1 MELKLVIKTGRSAVV
16 EFDDG
21 GKYYSKE
28 EYTLLINGEE
38 YGKTEKVVTTIYGL
52 KPDTEYK
59 ITAVYAGKE
68 YGPVEFKTDYE
79 YVTLNVREFGAYG
92 DGEHDDTNAIQCAI
106 MAAPKDSR
114 VLVPEGVYKIS
125 SIFLKDDL
133 TLELAKG
140 ATLLAF
146 TDRDKFPILPGL
158 IESYDEKSEYN
169 LASWEGNPNLELAKG
184 AVLSAFTERDK
195 FPVLPGQIETYDEK
209 DYYNLG
215 TWEGNPLDMFSAIVC
230 GINCSNVTI
239 TGEGTIDGCTTH
251 DNWWK
256 NCKVRNIAW
265 RPNLFF
271 INHCENVTMQG
282 ITVQNS
288 PCWTIHPYF
297 SNHLKF
303 IDVKIKAPADS
314 HNTDGLDPESCQD
327 VLVLGTYISVGDDCI
342 AIKSGKIYMAQ
353 KEKTPTEDMTVRQ
366 CCMRDGHGAVTVGSE
381 IAAGVKDV
389 HIRDCMFMNTD
400 RGLRVKTRRG
410 RGKLSVLDDISFENI
425 DMDNVMTPFVVNSFY
440 FCDPDGKTE
449 YVGSRKPLP
458 VDDRTPSIKSLTFK
472 DINAKNCHVAGAYI
486 FGLPES
492 KVEKLTFENI
502 NFSYA
507 KDAKPGVAAM
517 MLGCDEA
524 SRQGLIVSN
533 VEKLILKNVNIEG
546 CDGEAIVADNV
557 DKIERD

>member
-28 EYTLLINGEE
+28 EYTLLVNGEE

-106 MAAPKDSR
+106 MSAPKDSR

-125 SIFLKDDL
+125 SIFLKD
-133 TLELAKG
+133 
-140 ATLLAF
+140 
-146 TDRDKFPILPGL
+146 
-158 IESYDEKSEYN
+158 N
-169 LASWEGNPNLELAKG
+169 LNLELAKG
-184 AVLSAFTERDK
+184 AVLSAFTEREK
-195 FPVLPGQIETYDEK
+195 FPILPGQIETYDEK

-239 TGEGTIDGCTTH
+239 TGEGIIDGCTTH

-256 NCKVRNIAW
+256 NCKIRNTAW
-265 RPNLFF
+265 RPRLFF
-271 INHCENVTMQG
+271 INNCSNVTMHG

-288 PCWTIHPYF
+288 PSWTIHPYF
-297 SNHLKF
+297 SKHLKF
-303 IDVKIKAPADS
+303 IDVKILNPANS

>member
-1 MELKLVIKTGRSAVV
+1 M
-16 EFDDG
+16 
-21 GKYYSKE
+21 
-28 EYTLLINGEE
+28 
-38 YGKTEKVVTTIYGL
+38 
-52 KPDTEYK
+52 
-59 ITAVYAGKE
+59 
-68 YGPVEFKTDYE
+68 
-79 YVTLNVREFGAYG
+79 
-92 DGEHDDTNAIQCAI
+92 
-106 MAAPKDSR
+106 
-114 VLVPEGVYKIS
+114 
-125 SIFLKDDL
+125 
-133 TLELAKG
+133 
-140 ATLLAF
+140 
-146 TDRDKFPILPGL
+146 
-158 IESYDEKSEYN
+158 
-169 LASWEGNPNLELAKG
+169 
-184 AVLSAFTERDK
+184 
-195 FPVLPGQIETYDEK
+195 
-209 DYYNLG
+209 
-215 TWEGNPLDMFSAIVC
+215 
-230 GINCSNVTI
+230 
-239 TGEGTIDGCTTH
+239 
-251 DNWWK
+251 
-256 NCKVRNIAW
+256 
-265 RPNLFF
+265 
-271 INHCENVTMQG
+271 
-282 ITVQNS
+282 
-288 PCWTIHPYF
+288 
-297 SNHLKF
+297 
-303 IDVKIKAPADS
+303 
-314 HNTDGLDPESCQD
+314 
-327 VLVLGTYISVGDDCI
+327 LGTYISVGDDCI

-353 KEKTPTEDMTVRQ
+353 KEKTPTENMTVRQ

>member
-125 SIFLKDDL
+125 SIFLKD
-133 TLELAKG
+133 
-140 ATLLAF
+140 
-146 TDRDKFPILPGL
+146 
-158 IESYDEKSEYN
+158 N
-169 LASWEGNPNLELAKG
+169 LNLELAKG

-256 NCKVRNIAW
+256 NCKIRNTAW
-265 RPNLFF
+265 RPRLFF
-271 INHCENVTMQG
+271 INNCSNVTMHG

-288 PCWTIHPYF
+288 PSWTIHPYF
-297 SNHLKF
+297 SKHLKF
-303 IDVKIKAPADS
+303 IDVKILNPANS

-353 KEKTPTEDMTVRQ
+353 KEKTPTEDM
-366 CCMRDGHGAVTVGSE
+366 
-381 IAAGVKDV
+381 
-389 HIRDCMFMNTD
+389 
-400 RGLRVKTRRG
+400 TRRG

-546 CDGEAIVADNV
+546 CDGEAIVANNV

>member
-28 EYTLLINGEE
+28 EYTLLVNGEE
-38 YGKTEKVVTTIYGL
+38 YGKTDKVVTTIYGL

-59 ITAVYAGKE
+59 IMAVYAGKE
-68 YGPVEFKTDYE
+68 YGPVELKTDYE

-125 SIFLKDDL
+125 SIFLKD
-133 TLELAKG
+133 
-140 ATLLAF
+140 
-146 TDRDKFPILPGL
+146 
-158 IESYDEKSEYN
+158 N
-169 LASWEGNPNLELAKG
+169 LNLELAKG
-184 AVLSAFTERDK
+184 AVLSAFTEREK
-195 FPVLPGQIETYDEK
+195 FPILPGQIETYDEK

-239 TGEGTIDGCTTH
+239 TGEGIIDGCTTH

-256 NCKVRNIAW
+256 NCKIRNTAW
-265 RPNLFF
+265 RPRLFF
-271 INHCENVTMQG
+271 INNCSNVTMHG

-288 PCWTIHPYF
+288 PSWTIHPYF
-297 SNHLKF
+297 SKHLKF
-303 IDVKIKAPADS
+303 IDVKILNPANS

-366 CCMRDGHGAVTVGSE
+366 CCMRDGQIFRLKSYSYLYFSLIFCSKFPQCVLILWKFCHLHSSTKK
-381 IAAGVKDV
+381 ITWKWCM
-389 HIRDCMFMNTD
+389 IRECNLFRAQVN
-400 RGLRVKTRRG
+400 GYF
-410 RGKLSVLDDISFENI
+410 DILF
-425 DMDNVMTPFVVNSFY
+425 
-440 FCDPDGKTE
+440 
-449 YVGSRKPLP
+449 
-458 VDDRTPSIKSLTFK
+458 LTFLSGMP
-472 DINAKNCHVAGAYI
+472 AA
-486 FGLPES
+486 
-492 KVEKLTFENI
+492 
-502 NFSYA
+502 
-507 KDAKPGVAAM
+507 PGVNM
-517 MLGCDEA
+517 KDLF
-524 SRQGLIVSN
+524 RI
-533 VEKLILKNVNIEG
+533 
-546 CDGEAIVADNV
+546 
-557 DKIERD
+557 